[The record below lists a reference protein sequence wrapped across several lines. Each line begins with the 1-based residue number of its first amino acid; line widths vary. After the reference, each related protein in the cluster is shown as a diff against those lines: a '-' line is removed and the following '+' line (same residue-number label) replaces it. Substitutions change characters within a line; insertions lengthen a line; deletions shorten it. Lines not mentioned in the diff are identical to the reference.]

1 MVTIKV
7 RKRYGAATVESSVT
21 AGSIERALAL
31 AGPGA
36 RVVFPLDPETFF
48 APSSAKDAANGV
60 AEIPPEVPALAGAAA

>member
-7 RKRYGAATVESSVT
+7 RKRYGAATVESRVT
-21 AGSIERALAL
+21 AESIERALAL

-48 APSSAKDAANGV
+48 APSSANGAPEGLAAV
-60 AEIPPEVPALAGAAA
+60 RPEAPALAGAAA

>member
-7 RKRYGAATVESSVT
+7 RKRYGAATVDSSVT
-21 AGSIERALAL
+21 AESIERALAL

-48 APSSAKDAANGV
+48 AQDDAQEE
-60 AEIPPEVPALAGAAA
+60 AEILAEAPVEDPARVAA